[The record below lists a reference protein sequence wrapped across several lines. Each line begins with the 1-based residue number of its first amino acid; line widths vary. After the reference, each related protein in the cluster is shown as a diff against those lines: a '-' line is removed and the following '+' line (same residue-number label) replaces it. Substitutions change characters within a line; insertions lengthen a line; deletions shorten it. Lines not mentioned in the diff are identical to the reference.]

1 MISIHGC
8 NLVWDIQ
15 NTFELPEVIIIIII
29 ILTTIIETTQTHKK
43 FNMLTSKD
51 TLTMISQLDF
61 HTWCVREA
69 VTGPMSGI
77 VEEWSHCC

>member
-1 MISIHGC
+1 
-8 NLVWDIQ
+8 
-15 NTFELPEVIIIIII
+15 
-29 ILTTIIETTQTHKK
+29 
-43 FNMLTSKD
+43 
-51 TLTMISQLDF
+51 MISQLDF